1 MRTRADH
8 KIELLSSVPLFS
20 ACTRK
25 ELRHIASLA
34 DRVDVEA
41 GHVLTREGELGHEF
55 FAIAEGT
62 AKVSS
67 KGRKL
72 ATLGP
77 GDFFGEMSLLDQHP
91 RTATVTAET
100 PMSLYVVGAADFNR
114 LLDDVPFVARKMLK
128 GLAGRLRGATKSLT
142 H

>member
-25 ELRHIASLA
+25 ELRRIASLA

-41 GHVLTREGELGHEF
+41 GHVLTTEGEIGHEF

-62 AKVSS
+62 AKVTS

-72 ATLGP
+72 AIIGP
-77 GDFFGEMSLLDQHP
+77 GEFFGEMSLLDQQP
-91 RTATVTAET
+91 RSATVTADT
-100 PMSLYVVGAADFNR
+100 PMSLYVVGAADFGL
-114 LLDDVPFVARKMLK
+114 LLDDVPFVARKLLK
-128 GLAGRLRGATKSLT
+128 SLAGRLRDVSKSHT